1 MTIQQ
6 QAYGVITAINDY
18 IPNKLAENFLEN
30 LNPLAKVL
38 ETEVDSGEDKL
49 TWLIV
54 MMMLL

>member
-6 QAYGVITAINDY
+6 QAYGVIIAINDY
-18 IPNKLAENFLEN
+18 IPNKLDENFLEN